1 MFSNLPSEPRVR
13 TAATITFDARAETLD
28 NQLAIPLSSVM
39 ALKGYSD
46 EQLRLAARLYYMDGL
61 DQSEVARFTKVSR
74 AKVSRLLAAARER
87 GIVRILG
94 AEYEPYNHAL
104 ERALG
109 KEFGLKAVAVI
120 KTIKGISVEDTR
132 RVVGHFGAPFVADL
146 LPPKSVV
153 AIAGGRTNHR
163 LVQALPEDKE
173 RRLTVVQAMGS
184 IDSIVGPEDAREL
197 GRILARRSKGRFL
210 SLNTPAIVPDRK
222 IRDALLAVSQIRSV
236 LDHLSR
242 ANVAIVGVGTLTNSV
257 FAEHKVLNAR
267 DTEELVGRGAVGEI
281 CGRFYDKNGR
291 ECPSRW
297 RDRVMSI
304 DLNQVRNIRQ
314 VIGVVAGGDRS
325 AAIAAAIRGRLL
337 KALVIDDTA
346 AGFLCA
352 TFR

>member
-1 MFSNLPSEPRVR
+1 MFSDLPSKPRVR
-13 TAATITFDARAETLD
+13 TVATITFDARAETLD
-28 NQLAIPLSSVM
+28 NQLAIQLPSVV

-46 EQLRLAARLYYMDGL
+46 EQLRLAARLYYVDGL

-94 AEYEPYNHAL
+94 AEYEPRNHAL
-104 ERALG
+104 ERAIG
-109 KEFGLKAVAVI
+109 KEFGLKTVAVI
-120 KTIKGISVEDTR
+120 KTIKGISVEDAR
-132 RVVGHFGAPFVADL
+132 RAVGHFGAPFVADL
-146 LPPKSVV
+146 LPPKGVV
-153 AIAGGRTNHR
+153 AIAGGRTIR
-163 LVQALPEDKE
+163 QLVQALPEDKE

-184 IDSIVGPEDAREL
+184 IDSIVGPEDALEI
-197 GRILARRSKGRFL
+197 GRILARRSKGCFL
-210 SLNTPAIVPDRK
+210 SLNTPAMVPDRK
-222 IRDALLAVSQIRSV
+222 IRNALLAVSQIRSV
-236 LDHLSR
+236 LEHLAR

-257 FAEHKVLNAR
+257 FAERNVLNSR
-267 DTEELVGRGAVGEI
+267 DTEELAGHGAVGEI

-291 ECPSRW
+291 ECRSRW
-297 RDRVMSI
+297 RDRVLSI
-304 DLNQVRNIRQ
+304 DLKQMRQIRQ

-337 KALVIDDTA
+337 NALVIDDTA